1 MADQEHADPDEPSS
15 AAPSERTPQ
24 GYSDF
29 VAAALLGQTGDLGRS
44 WAQRGAASVGGLSED
59 AGSAVAG
66 GPVDT
71 AAVEQLVRTLALA
84 AAEENRWHERVMR
97 TGWTAGTEA
106 MRQGT
111 SLNQLLK
118 ELDGGVTLVLSAAD
132 TATRGFAGTTTAQD
146 GLALAR
152 RIVDA
157 ASLLRL
163 AAAGGYTRAMV
174 DELRQ
179 RYRTIRHDLRNP
191 LGTITTAVA
200 LMDDES
206 VPEETRQH
214 PRVRAMVARN
224 VRSMDAMISAT
235 LGDPAAQLPAIAM
248 QTTSLRAL
256 ACAVQG
262 DLRATV
268 NGVDVVVGDTLP
280 SFPFDSAGL
289 ELLLKAVVIA
299 MARSAGHNVRI
310 GIDLADLGP
319 RAATLSVSVA
329 GGGAAGPGEPDLGFP
344 RELAARL
351 GGSVTSGDG
360 GAVLIEMP
368 VERVALLDRSEAPR
382 RRADDPREAAG
393 SGGDAGDDVA
403 RVRERANRESRVL

>member
-1 MADQEHADPDEPSS
+1 MADQEHADPEQASS
-15 AAPSERTPQ
+15 AGSSTRPLD
-24 GYSDF
+24 GYGEF
-29 VAAALLGQTGDLGRS
+29 VADALLRQTGDLGRS
-44 WAQRGAASVGGLSED
+44 WARRGAAAVGNLD
-59 AGSAVAG
+59 AGAG
-66 GPVDT
+66 RAD
-71 AAVEQLVRTLALA
+71 AAPDLAPVEQLVRTLALA
-84 AAEENRWHERVMR
+84 AAEESQWHERVMR
-97 TGWTAGTEA
+97 TGWTTGTDA
-106 MRQGT
+106 MRRGT

-132 TATRGFAGTTTAQD
+132 AATRNFEGPTTALD

-174 DELRQ
+174 DDLRQ

-268 NGVDVVVGDTLP
+268 NGVDVVVGDALP
-280 SFPFDSAGL
+280 TFPFDSAGL
-289 ELLLKAVVIA
+289 ELLLKAVVMA
-299 MARSAGHNVRI
+299 MARSNGRGVAI
-310 GIDLADLGP
+310 GIDLADLRP
-319 RAATLSVSVA
+319 SAATLSVFAA
-329 GGGAAGPGEPDLGFP
+329 GGGGAEAGMPDLSFAG
-344 RELAARL
+344 ELAMRL
-351 GGSVTSGDG
+351 GGSVTPGRDG
-360 GAVLIEMP
+360 TVLIDVP
-368 VERVALLDRSEAPR
+368 IERVALLDRSATPR
-382 RRADDPREAAG
+382 RRADDAREVDDSDG
-393 SGGDAGDDVA
+393 NAGDDVA
-403 RVRERANRESRVL
+403 RARERVNGEPRVL